1 MRQHTLH
8 DMAPQFG
15 AGLHDDFA
23 NAVTHRRLQNLVA
36 IFCGPNDVKPLV
48 KSRVSGIGIAHDL
61 LVEMSKTYRLS
72 GFQNLGEKIRN
83 RFAEADRLK
92 PGGLNPLVGK
102 LNEASLVAKVNFR
115 LSR

>member
-48 KSRVSGIGIAHDL
+48 KSRVSGFGRS
-61 LVEMSKTYRLS
+61 ETGS
-72 GFQNLGEKIRN
+72 
-83 RFAEADRLK
+83 LK
-92 PGGLNPLVGK
+92 RTG
-102 LNEASLVAKVNFR
+102 
-115 LSR
+115 